1 MFQILQTLLLTVF
14 PALVITGGLKDI
26 TSFTIPNWISAALIG
41 GFLLA
46 ALALGL
52 PWQSGLTMLGIGIA
66 ALFVA
71 MGMFAMG
78 WIGGG
83 DAKMFAAAA
92 LWLGWPASL
101 TFVLVTG
108 LAGGA
113 LAVSLLALRSV
124 WVRPL
129 AVRGPDWV
137 GRLATPGGDAPYG
150 VAIAIGALAAFPE
163 SPLALAFAA
172 LP

>member
-52 PWQSGLTMLGIGIA
+52 PWQSGLTMLGIGFA

-113 LAVSLLALRSV
+113 LAVSLLGLRSV

-163 SPLALAFAA
+163 SPLVLALAA

>member
-1 MFQILQTLLLTVF
+1 MLHTLQLLLLSVF
-14 PALVITGGLKDI
+14 PAMVIVGGLKDI
-26 TSFTIPNWISAALIG
+26 TSYTIPNWISGVLIA
-41 GFLLA
+41 GFFLA
-46 ALALGL
+46 AVGVGL
-52 PWQSGLTMLGIGIA
+52 PWQSALMALGVGVA
-66 ALFVA
+66 ALFLA
-71 MGMFAMG
+71 MGMFALG

-83 DAKMFAAAA
+83 DAKLFAAAA

-113 LAVSLLALRSV
+113 LALSLLGLRSV
-124 WVRPL
+124 WLRPL

-137 GRLATPGGDAPYG
+137 GRLAEPGGDAPYG

-163 SPLALAFAA
+163 SPLVEAFARLA
-172 LP
+172 

>member
-1 MFQILQTLLLTVF
+1 MIQLLQALLLTVF
-14 PALVITGGLKDI
+14 PALVIVGGLKDI
-26 TSFTIPNWISAALIG
+26 TSFTIPNWISLGLIG

-52 PWQSGLTMLGIGIA
+52 PWQTVLLMVGVGVG
-66 ALFVA
+66 ALFLS

-92 LWLGWPASL
+92 LWLGWPASMP
-101 TFVLVTG
+101 FVLVTG

-113 LAVSLLALRSV
+113 LAVSLLGLRSV
-124 WVRPL
+124 WIRPV

-163 SPLALAFAA
+163 SPLVMAFAA

>member
-101 TFVLVTG
+101 TFLLVTG

-113 LAVSLLALRSV
+113 LAVTLLGLRSV

-163 SPLALAFAA
+163 SPLVMAFAA

>member
-1 MFQILQTLLLTVF
+1 MLHLIQTLLLIVF
-14 PALVITGGLKDI
+14 PALVIVGGLKDI
-26 TSFTIPNWISAALIG
+26 TSFTIPNWISLALIG
-41 GFLLA
+41 GFALA
-46 ALALGL
+46 AVALGL
-52 PWQSGLTMLGIGIA
+52 PWQTILLSLGIGVA
-66 ALFVA
+66 GLFLA

-92 LWLGWPASL
+92 LWLGWPASMDFML
-101 TFVLVTG
+101 ITG

-113 LAVSLLALRSV
+113 LAVSLLGLRSV
-124 WVRPL
+124 WVRHL
-129 AVRGPDWV
+129 TVRGPDWV

-150 VAIAIGALAAFPE
+150 VAIAIGALAAFPK

-172 LP
+172 FA

>member
-113 LAVSLLALRSV
+113 LAVSLLGLRSV

-163 SPLALAFAA
+163 SPLVLALAA

>member
-1 MFQILQTLLLTVF
+1 MLHALQMLLLAVF
-14 PALVITGGLKDI
+14 PSMVIVGGLKDI
-26 TSFTIPNWISAALIG
+26 TSFTIPNWVSGVLIV
-41 GFLLA
+41 GFGLA
-46 ALALGL
+46 AMALGL
-52 PWQSGLTMLGIGIA
+52 PWQTVLLSFGVGVG
-66 ALFVA
+66 ALFLA

-92 LWLGWPASL
+92 LWLGWPASV
-101 TFVLVTG
+101 TFLLVTA

-113 LAVSLLALRSV
+113 LALSLLGLRSI

-129 AVRGPDWV
+129 TVRGPSWV

-150 VAIAIGALAAFPE
+150 VAITIGALAAFPE

-172 LP
+172 FA

>member
-52 PWQSGLTMLGIGIA
+52 PWQSGLTMLGIGTA

-113 LAVSLLALRSV
+113 LAVSLLGLRSV
-124 WVRPL
+124 WLRPL

-163 SPLALAFAA
+163 SPLVLALAA

>member
-71 MGMFAMG
+71 VGMFAMG

-113 LAVSLLALRSV
+113 LAVSLLGLRSV

-163 SPLALAFAA
+163 SPLVLALAA

>member
-1 MFQILQTLLLTVF
+1 MFHILQTLLLTFF

-113 LAVSLLALRSV
+113 LAVSLLGLRSV

-163 SPLALAFAA
+163 SPLVLALAA